1 MERAIFASGCFWKPQ
16 FIFSQI
22 PGVLSTAVGY
32 CGGNVDNPHYRQVC
46 TDTTGHAEA
55 VLVEFDP
62 SVVSYKELL
71 AKFFSI
77 HDPTTLNYQ
86 GPDHG
91 SQYRSAIFYENEEQ
105 RAAAEEAKLEAA
117 QSGPYK
123 GRVIV
128 TEIVPAQ
135 TFWRAEEYHPDYFKK
150 HGAVCH

>member
-1 MERAIFASGCFWKPQ
+1 
-16 FIFSQI
+16 
-22 PGVLSTAVGY
+22 
-32 CGGNVDNPHYRQVC
+32 VDNPHYRQVC

-105 RAAAEEAKLEAA
+105 RVAAEEAKLEAA

-135 TFWRAEEYHPDYFKK
+135 TFWRAEEYHQDYFKK